1 MITLSVSD
9 FIQVLQQKIFSL
21 QRLGS
26 NLLHLI
32 RVDRK
37 YEFLK
42 KFCFVLNKG
51 TWSTF
56 LVLKAKLRFG
66 MLYYLKFPLFDVVLL
81 NVTCCATLMLN
92 NFMLHNFNI
101 VLLLFDAALFNVTL
115 LHYLMSHY
123 FNFTLCNVALF
134 DVALFWRYTI
144 WCSTVKYCT
153 ELMFDYLIMY
163 LVHLLH

>member
-1 MITLSVSD
+1 MEIKDNTTENNIVGKNKIKENDTKIIITLILEAKIIEKMITLSMSD
-9 FIQVLQQKIFSL
+9 FIQVFQQKIFSF

-42 KFCFVLNKG
+42 KFCFVLSKG

-56 LVLKAKLRFG
+56 LVLEAKLRFG
-66 MLYYLKFPLFDVVLL
+66 MLHYLKFPLFDVVL

-92 NFMLHNFNI
+92 YFMLHNFNI
-101 VLLLFDAALFNVTL
+101 VLLLFDAALF
-115 LHYLMSHY
+115 S
-123 FNFTLCNVALF
+123 CC
-134 DVALFWRYTI
+134 TI
-144 WCSTVKYCT
+144 
-153 ELMFDYLIMY
+153 
-163 LVHLLH
+163 